1 MRTRTKR
8 ELAVFA
14 GIAVLL
20 AVIVLA
26 NSAFQRGNLAE
37 RMDRY
42 RRQVEA
48 SRKTEGLELLQWP
61 LLRKTTGNMRR
72 GPTFDERL
80 IAMDNARVDIVGF
93 MVPINQFRNMTEF
106 LLLPVPIECYFCQA
120 PPMRDVVVVQMAE
133 GETTNLFREPVLVN
147 GLLTLNHGP
156 GTKFFYV
163 ISDARMGPGKKGGTL
178 TQKDVAPQHMLHGQE
193 QPEEELLDPM
203 ELPPPADLP

>member
-26 NSAFQRGNLAE
+26 NSAFQRGSLAD

-72 GPTFDERL
+72 GPTFDDRL
-80 IAMDNARVDIVGF
+80 VAMDGTRVDIVGF

-106 LLLPVPIECYFCQA
+106 ILLPVPIECYFCQA

-147 GLLTLNHGP
+147 GVLTLNHGP

-163 ISDARMGPGKKGGTL
+163 ISDASMGPGKKGGTL

-193 QPEEELLDPM
+193 QPQEELLAPM
-203 ELPPPADLP
+203 EPPTPADLP

>member
-1 MRTRTKR
+1 MRKRTKR

-163 ISDARMGPGKKGGTL
+163 ISDARMGPGTKGGTL
-178 TQKDVAPQHMLHGQE
+178 TQKTVAPQHMLHGQQ
-193 QPEEELLDPM
+193 QPEEELLAPI